1 MISTFW
7 KHAVEITTRLDFKW
21 YHSQNTG
28 QVYYQTS
35 VVLDIPSKESAAAL
49 GHHGISRVIQVLA
62 WCIPSLWAGRR
73 ARPAWPVAGGKS
85 PIEILRDFVWRAWD
99 PSWFGD
105 RPLGCACKCLSTSG
119 AQVAGASWEQQAW
132 LPVQQ
137 VISLI
142 PVAHSST
149 PGIGT
154 SQQQG

>member
-85 PIEILRDFVWRAWD
+85 PIEILRDFVCLESLGSLLVWGQASGMCVQVPVYLWS
-99 PSWFGD
+99 PSG
-105 RPLGCACKCLSTSG
+105 RG
-119 AQVAGASWEQQAW
+119 
-132 LPVQQ
+132 
-137 VISLI
+137 
-142 PVAHSST
+142 
-149 PGIGT
+149 
-154 SQQQG
+154 